1 MMRFNLSI
9 NMERMRPEQDMQEV
23 IRHITEMV
31 QMADEGGIDI
41 VWAAEHHAIEMTI
54 APNPFQLLA
63 HYAAHT
69 NRIRLGTG
77 VVVAPYWHPIKVA
90 GEAALLDHLS
100 GGRLEFGIGKGAY
113 QREFDRMAGG
123 IHQNIGVPMMLEML
137 PAVKALW
144 KGDYE
149 HNGEYWQWP
158 SATSCP
164 KPLQQPHP
172 PIWVAA
178 RDPGTYDAAVAEGCN
193 IMSWGLTRPFSEVE
207 LYMSHFEAALAR
219 HPGARRPLFMTMR
232 HAAIYSKP
240 EDADIYVESLKRQG
254 AQFENL
260 FRNLAPVV
268 EGFPQAPDPKL
279 LNNQDQYS
287 KETALDNLIF
297 GTPEEAIEKLRRY
310 EALGVDYFCYAASFG
325 VPLEWQ
331 KKSLKL
337 FIDEVMPA
345 FQETAASSAAAE

>member
-1 MMRFNLSI
+1 MRFNLVI
-9 NMERMRPEQDMQEV
+9 NMERMTPDTDMQDV

-63 HYAAHT
+63 HFAANT

-77 VVVAPYWHPIKVA
+77 VVVAPYWHPIRVA

-113 QREFDRMAGG
+113 QREFDRMANG

-137 PAVKALW
+137 PAIKGLW

-149 HNGEYWQWP
+149 HDGEYWQFP
-158 SATSCP
+158 MATSCP
-164 KPLQQPHP
+164 KPLQDPHP

-178 RDPGTYDAAVAEGCN
+178 RDQGTYEAAVKDGCD
-193 IMSWGLTRPFSEVE
+193 IMSWGLTRPFAEVE
-207 LYMSHFEAALAR
+207 TYMSHFETAIANN
-219 HPGARRPLFMTMR
+219 PDIERPRFMTMR
-232 HAAIYSKP
+232 HTAIYGKP
-240 EDADIYVESLKRQG
+240 DDADLYVQCLKDQG
-254 AQFENL
+254 AMFENL

-268 EGFPQAPDPKL
+268 DGFPQKPDPSL
-279 LNNQDQYS
+279 LNNQGDYT
-287 KETALDNLIF
+287 KEMAEANLIF
-297 GTPEEAIEKLRRY
+297 GTPDQAIEHLRRY
-310 EALGVDYFCYAASFG
+310 EALGVDYFCYNASFG
-325 VPLEWQ
+325 VPMDAQ
-331 KKSLKL
+331 KRSLKL

-345 FQETAASSAAAE
+345 FQGKSDAVAAE

>member
-1 MMRFNLSI
+1 MRFNLTV
-9 NMERMRPEQDMQEV
+9 NMERMGPEQDMLEV
-23 IRHITEMV
+23 VHHVTEMT
-31 QMADEGGIDI
+31 QMADQGGIDI

-63 HYAAHT
+63 HFAANT
-69 NRIRLGTG
+69 DRIRLGTA

-90 GEAALLDHLS
+90 GEAALLDLLS

-144 KGDYE
+144 QGDYE
-149 HNGEYWQWP
+149 HNGEYWQFP
-158 SATSCP
+158 TATSCP
-164 KPLQQPHP
+164 KPLQKPHP

-178 RDPGTYDAAVAEGCN
+178 RDPGTYEAAVKDGCH
-193 IMSWGLTRPFSEVE
+193 IMSWALTRPFDEVE
-207 LYMSHFEAALAR
+207 LYMKHFETALANN
-219 HPGARRPLFMTMR
+219 PGLERPRFMTMR
-232 HAAIYSKP
+232 HSAIYEN
-240 EDADIYVESLKRQG
+240 EDDALIYMDCLKAQG

-260 FRNLAPVV
+260 FRHLAPVID
-268 EGFPQAPDPKL
+268 GFPQKPDPSL
-279 LNNQDQYS
+279 LNNQGEY
-287 KETALDNLIF
+287 ERATAEANLIF
-297 GTPEEAIEKLRRY
+297 GTPEQAIAKLKAY
-310 EALGVDYFCYAASFG
+310 EALGVDYFCYNASFG
-325 VPLEWQ
+325 VPLELQ

-345 FQETAASSAAAE
+345 FQD

>member
-1 MMRFNLSI
+1 MRFNLVI
-9 NMERMRPEQDMQEV
+9 NMERMDDSVDMRDV
-23 IRHITEMV
+23 IDHTTEMV
-31 QMADEGGIDI
+31 KMADAGGIDI

-63 HYAAHT
+63 HFAAHT

-144 KGDYE
+144 QGDYE
-149 HNGEYWQWP
+149 HDGEYWQFP
-158 SATSCP
+158 MSTSCP

-178 RDPGTYDAAVAEGCN
+178 RDPGTFEASVKEGHD
-193 IMSWGLTRPFSEVE
+193 IMTWALTRPFDEVE
-207 LYMSHFEAALAR
+207 KYMDHFETALSNN
-219 HPGARRPLFMTMR
+219 PGVKRPRFMTMR
-232 HAAIYSKP
+232 HTAIYEKP
-240 EDADIYVESLKRQG
+240 EDADLYVHAVQQQG
-254 AQFENL
+254 KMFENL
-260 FRNLAPVV
+260 FRKLAPV
-268 EGFPQAPDPKL
+268 ENGFPQAPDPSMFS
-279 LNNQDQYS
+279 NQGEYN
-287 KETALDNLIF
+287 KETIVSNLIF
-297 GTPEEAIEKLRRY
+297 GTPDEAIEQLKPY
-310 EALGVDYFCYAASFG
+310 EELGVDYFCYNASFG
-325 VPLEWQ
+325 APMEAQ
-331 KKSLKL
+331 KKSLRL

-345 FQETAASSAAAE
+345 FQGTSDAVAAE

>member
-1 MMRFNLSI
+1 MRFNFVI
-9 NMERMRPEQDMQEV
+9 NMERMDPSQDMLEV
-23 IRHITEMV
+23 VRHVTEMV

-63 HYAAHT
+63 HFAAHT

-90 GEAALLDHLS
+90 GEAALLDLLS

-144 KGDYE
+144 AGDYE
-149 HNGEYWQWP
+149 HNGEYWQFP
-158 SATSCP
+158 EATSCP
-164 KPLQQPHP
+164 KPLQKPHP

-178 RDPGTYDAAVAEGCN
+178 RDQGTYDAAVKDGCN

-207 LYMSHFEAALAR
+207 LYMSHFENAIANN
-219 HPGARRPLFMTMR
+219 PGIERPRFMTMR
-232 HAAIYSKP
+232 HTAIY
-240 EDADIYVESLKRQG
+240 ENENDADLFVKCLQDQG

-268 EGFPQAPDPKL
+268 NGFPQKPDPEL
-279 LNNQDQYS
+279 LMNQEGYTR
-287 KETALDNLIF
+287 ETALANLVF
-297 GTPEEAIEKLRRY
+297 GTPDQAIAKLRDY
-310 EALGVDYFCYAASFG
+310 EALGVDYFCYNASFG
-325 VPLEWQ
+325 VPMDRQ
-331 KKSLKL
+331 KASLKL
-337 FIDEVMPA
+337 FIEEVMPA
-345 FQETAASSAAAE
+345 FQERGEAAAAQ